1 VRDDPDRGGRVGI
14 HPPRL
19 PDPTAEAVEPVGHSR
34 RGFLT
39 RVAVGGAA
47 LAVGSQ
53 VVPVGGLLPTGAQEE
68 DEVALEPHEVT
79 VQLLASIALAASAAH
94 RVAADQADVAE
105 TTVEVI
111 RLFGSHHRSQAA
123 DFNALIP
130 EEAVVEVPNATLLA
144 EVTGA
149 LEGAGD
155 EAATLGVLRD
165 LAERIVATHLTA
177 IEEAE
182 ATDEG
187 TVKGVREQ
195 NDDRTIAA
203 AMATVSQQAVVLA
216 LLGGQSVEDA
226 SPEVQTAEGA
236 LTIEAYPVTFPEE
249 EGADAAAAEEAGDE
263 AAPAEEEGSTT
274 TAGDGEDAD
283 TTTTTTEG

>member
-1 VRDDPDRGGRVGI
+1 VGI

-68 DEVALEPHEVT
+68 AELTLEPHEVT
-79 VQLLASIALAASAAH
+79 VQFLASVALAATAAH
-94 RVAADQADVAE
+94 RVAAEQTDIAE

-111 RLFGSHHRSQAA
+111 RLFGSHHRGQAA
-123 DFNALIP
+123 AFNALLP
-130 EEAVVEVPNATLLA
+130 EEAAVEVPNATLLA

-165 LAERIVATHLTA
+165 LAERIVATQLAA

-182 ATDEG
+182 ASDEG
-187 TVKGVREQ
+187 SVKGVREQ

-226 SPEVQTAEGA
+226 SPEVQSTEGA
-236 LTIEAYPVTFPEE
+236 LTVEDDPVTFPEE
-249 EGADAAAAEEAGDE
+249 DGADAAAADAGTD

-274 TAGDGEDAD
+274 TAGGEDAD